1 VKVTFYGSLAEAI
14 GREVELEPR
23 DGATVGDVRRMLFD
37 RYPEATASL
46 ARGDV
51 MGCIDDEIVGDQ
63 AVVAGGKELAFLP
76 LLSGG

>member
-14 GREVELEPR
+14 GREVELEPGA
-23 DGATVGDVRRMLFD
+23 GATVGDVRRMLFD
-37 RYPEATASL
+37 LFPGATARL

-51 MGCIDDEIVGDQ
+51 MGCIDDEVVGDHIILSGQ
-63 AVVAGGKELAFLP
+63 DLAFLP

>member
-1 VKVTFYGSLAEAI
+1 MSFYGSLAEAI
-14 GREVELEPR
+14 GREVELEPC

-51 MGCIDDEIVGDQ
+51 MACIDDQVVGDH
-63 AVVAGGKELAFLP
+63 VVLAAGQDLAFLP

>member
-1 VKVTFYGSLAEAI
+1 MRIRFYGRLAEAI
-14 GREVELEPR
+14 GRQVELEPGE
-23 DGATVGDVRRMLFD
+23 GATVGDVRRMLFD

-51 MGCIDDEIVGDQ
+51 MGCVDDQIVGDHII
-63 AVVAGGKELAFLP
+63 VAAGKDLAFLP